1 MDAVCPAPGPDDP
14 MVQSLLGVVDC
25 NVRALVHTGYGAIFQ
40 PGAAIAGVL
49 TAILTIY
56 VAIIGYRLL
65 LGQAQLRVSDFA
77 LNAVKLGIVIVL
89 ATQWDTYQTVVYEVL
104 FHGPEQLAGM
114 MVGAVHPE
122 SGLVH
127 GDVFDGLQRTFD
139 DLSGFG
145 DAYAAHAPAATS
157 PLLGGSGFA
166 AFLLTASATILLLSS
181 LGVLL
186 VAKIVLGLLLAVGPL
201 FIALL
206 LFESTRG
213 VFEGWLRASLAFAFA
228 PLAVTVLLGFALTL
242 LEPALLQME
251 DLQKQHIFTLAPA
264 YGVMTL
270 ILVFAG
276 VSFGALIAG
285 GMIAAGFRLP
295 RALGS
300 DRIWP
305 APNIEQNSQ
314 AASPSRS
321 RAVRI
326 AAAVTSMD
334 RRDPGA
340 FVMTDS
346 SSSDRRTS
354 LAQGGAERG
363 GRPTAEIVR
372 LGQQSQKRRIAAPR
386 AARTNA
392 RTAR

>member
-1 MDAVCPAPGPDDP
+1 
-14 MVQSLLGVVDC
+14 
-25 NVRALVHTGYGAIFQ
+25 
-40 PGAAIAGVL
+40 
-49 TAILTIY
+49 
-56 VAIIGYRLL
+56 
-65 LGQAQLRVSDFA
+65 
-77 LNAVKLGIVIVL
+77 
-89 ATQWDTYQTVVYEVL
+89 
-104 FHGPEQLAGM
+104 
-114 MVGAVHPE
+114 
-122 SGLVH
+122 
-127 GDVFDGLQRTFD
+127 
-139 DLSGFG
+139 
-145 DAYAAHAPAATS
+145 
-157 PLLGGSGFA
+157 
-166 AFLLTASATILLLSS
+166 
-181 LGVLL
+181 
-186 VAKIVLGLLLAVGPL
+186 L

-326 AAAVTSMD
+326 AAAVASMD

-340 FVMTDS
+340 LVMTDS